1 MSKKKKKKKA
11 QKKQIKQTTIGLM
24 DSLKFHT
31 YHLSNLLVL
40 HYINKKYIYIYI
52 CSLSWNHIHM
62 LSGTKT
68 QISI

>member
-1 MSKKKKKKKA
+1 MVVLSFSLLLSTKLMSKKKKKKT

-40 HYINKKYIYIYI
+40 HYINKKYIYIYVP
-52 CSLSWNHIHM
+52 
-62 LSGTKT
+62 
-68 QISI
+68 